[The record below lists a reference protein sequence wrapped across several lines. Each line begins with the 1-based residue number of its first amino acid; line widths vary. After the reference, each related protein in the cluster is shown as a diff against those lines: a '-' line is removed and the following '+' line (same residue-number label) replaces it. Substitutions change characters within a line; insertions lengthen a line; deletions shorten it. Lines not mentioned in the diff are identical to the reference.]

1 VGTVALRKLIIA
13 DDQTPIEKL
22 MEQSVVSVHT
32 LDSLD
37 EVTET
42 VRKYDLMT
50 IPVVDK
56 EDRLVGIITA
66 DDVMDVIEEK
76 NTEDFE
82 RMAAI
87 LPSDDDY
94 LHTSVWRMAGNRIPW
109 LMALLVLSTIAS
121 WIITHYGNVFSG
133 NSYEIIW
140 LALTA
145 SVPVLMNT
153 GGNCISQ
160 SSTLIVRGLSLGEIE
175 FKDIFRVLWKEVR
188 VAVMVGLVLALF
200 NYLRMIW
207 ISRIDQRVSL
217 VVAFSMVVTV
227 TLSKSLGCLLPMIA
241 KRLRMDPAVV
251 ASQALTTLVDAASL
265 LVLFSL
271 AALMLR

>member
-1 VGTVALRKLIIA
+1 VGGEPVPARRRVDGRVSRVLEARPRITEPGDARA
-13 DDQTPIEKL
+13 PA
-22 MEQSVVSVHT
+22 VV
-32 LDSLD
+32 
-37 EVTET
+37 
-42 VRKYDLMT
+42 R
-50 IPVVDK
+50 
-56 EDRLVGIITA
+56 
-66 DDVMDVIEEK
+66 
-76 NTEDFE
+76 
-82 RMAAI
+82 
-87 LPSDDDY
+87 
-94 LHTSVWRMAGNRIPW
+94 
-109 LMALLVLSTIAS
+109 
-121 WIITHYGNVFSG
+121 
-133 NSYEIIW
+133 
-140 LALTA
+140 
-145 SVPVLMNT
+145 
-153 GGNCISQ
+153 
-160 SSTLIVRGLSLGEIE
+160 GEIE